1 MARLKKAEKI
11 FIVRS
16 LAQFMPIAEV
26 VRDIKEKFNLDVSPQ
41 QVEYYDP
48 TKVAGADLAQELVD
62 LFNEARKEY
71 LAQPLHNIIGAN
83 DIIQLQILSDLL
95 VSKKGNVVMS
105 IKLIDQIQKIVKGH
119 YERKLEITGKDGG
132 AIKTETE
139 HSQRPAMYTPEQ
151 LAEMSAQELSRL
163 AINGKL

>member
-1 MARLKKAEKI
+1 MARLKKAEKV

-16 LAQFMPIAEV
+16 LAQFMTPTEV
-26 VRDIKEKFNLDVSPQ
+26 VVAIKENFKIDVSPQ
-41 QVEYYDP
+41 QVESYDP
-48 TKVAGADLAQELVD
+48 TKTAGADLSQELVD
-62 LFNEARKEY
+62 LFHEARKKY
-71 LAQPLHNIIGAN
+71 IDQPIYNIIGAN

-132 AIKTETE
+132 AGHQWLE
-139 HSQRPAMYTPEQ
+139 SF
-151 LAEMSAQELSRL
+151 
-163 AINGKL
+163 